1 MTPNQAPDQLP
12 TISEQMAE
20 QLGGWRGL
28 VESSLP
34 VAVFVVANVVWGLR
48 PALLCAV
55 GFAVALAGWRLS
67 QRRPTRHALNGMV
80 GVGIGAAFAWNT
92 GEAKDFYL
100 PGILYGIGYSF
111 ALMGSIVIRRPLVG
125 WLWSIIVDG
134 GRQQWRLDPRLL
146 RTFGWLTAL
155 WATVYLAKAGLQAW
169 IFYSGLDDETKAT
182 TLGVIRIALGFPPYA
197 LLLGLTVWT
206 VRRVLREPVH
216 TAVAA

>member
-1 MTPNQAPDQLP
+1 MTPNQDPDRLP
-12 TISEQMAE
+12 TLSEQMAE

-48 PALLCAV
+48 PALLSAV

-67 QRRPTRHALNGMV
+67 QRRPARHALNGIV

-111 ALMGSIVIRRPLVG
+111 ALMASIAIRRPLVG

-146 RTFGWLTAL
+146 RTFGWLTAV
-155 WATVYLAKAGLQAW
+155 WATVYLAKAGLQTW
-169 IFYSGLDDETKAT
+169 IFYSGMDDETKAT
-182 TLGVIRIALGFPPYA
+182 ALGIIRIALGFPPYA
-197 LLLGLTVWT
+197 LLLALTVWT
-206 VRRVLREPVH
+206 ARRVLRERVEP
-216 TAVAA
+216 APA